1 MDQATADRL
10 RVKHPENT
18 LSQQLSEQ
26 VGTSPAQTE
35 KIIEIVV
42 AWATK
47 TYSNSRPCG
56 QIVRTVVIA
65 TEPAGKPITHCQ
77 TCEVHL
83 TVDHKDD
90 LGILKA
96 YGSVALR
103 GARILR
109 LSWEAYE
116 QKAVL
121 SYEDLAAILCLD
133 RGTVSRQV
141 RHLRKL
147 GLVVPT
153 RGLLQDMG
161 RAPSHKAQIG
171 RLLCRGYIYTE
182 ITALTG
188 HSERSIER
196 YALDLGRII
205 ALCDMGTP
213 PNDTRIIS
221 ELTEKAVEIYVGL
234 YQEHNVEEFR
244 SHLDKLKRRFESGKG
259 IVGPGQY
266 PPKPPQN
273 PSKRLREQTY
283 EHALSQLMQQH
294 LALTPAI
301 ADGVVEK
308 IVALE
313 TQLFPDRDQL
323 TPGQTILLVDS
334 AASAPKYSGNTS
346 GDRPLVP
353 VILSP
358 WTQDKI
364 DILTS
369 SRPLKER
376 RALIA
381 DALAREAKA
390 QGGTMSVSC
399 LAFLLSTSPAAMAT
413 ALAELRLQQDDP
425 TPIKGITEDAGAT
438 LTHKGI
444 ICDLQD
450 LGYTPPEIS
459 IITCHEPDSRDRY
472 LKANLRVETLIK
484 VLGHIPDEVQTARFL
499 GMQKSVTKQY
509 LDRLRRKLAAE
520 ETPEAAA
527 QPSAQHGSAAPSGH
541 QAVPG

>member
-10 RVKHPENT
+10 QVKHPENT
-18 LSQQLSEQ
+18 LYQQLCEQ
-26 VGTSPAQTE
+26 VGLSPAQTE
-35 KIIEIVV
+35 KAVEIML
-42 AWATK
+42 AWANK

-56 QIVRTVVIA
+56 QIVRTVVTA
-65 TEPAGKPITHCQ
+65 SEPAGKPIAHCQ

-90 LGILKA
+90 LGIMKK
-96 YGSVALR
+96 YGTVALR
-103 GARILR
+103 GVKILR

-116 QKAVL
+116 QQAVL

-141 RHLRKL
+141 GRLRKL

-153 RGLLQDMG
+153 RGLVQDMG

-171 RLLCRGYIYTE
+171 RLLCRGYVYTE

-205 ALCDMGTP
+205 ALCDEGAA
-213 PNDTRIIS
+213 PNNVRIIS
-221 ELTEKAVEIYVGL
+221 ELSEKAVEIYVDL
-234 YQEHNVEEFR
+234 YEEHNTDEFR
-244 SHLDKLKRRFESGKG
+244 PHLDKLKRRFESGKG
-259 IVGPGQY
+259 IKGPGQY
-266 PPKPPQN
+266 PPKSPQN
-273 PSKRLREQTY
+273 PAKRLSEQNY
-283 EHALSQLMQQH
+283 EHALSQLLQQH
-294 LALTPAI
+294 LAQTPAV
-301 ADGVVEK
+301 ADMVVEK
-308 IVALE
+308 IVELE
-313 TQLFPDRDQL
+313 KQLFPKRDQL
-323 TPGQTILLVDS
+323 ALGQTILLVDS

-369 SRPLKER
+369 PLPLKER
-376 RALIA
+376 RALVA
-381 DALAREAKA
+381 DALAREAQA

-399 LAFLLSTSPAAMAT
+399 LAWLLSTSPAAMAG
-413 ALAELRLQQDDP
+413 ALAELRQQQDDP

-438 LTHKGI
+438 LTHKKV

-459 IITCHEPDSRDRY
+459 VITCHEPESRDRY
-472 LKANLRVETLIK
+472 LKANLRLETLIE
-484 VLGHIPDEVQTARFL
+484 VLERIPDEVQAARFL
-499 GMQKSVTKQY
+499 GMQKSVVKQY
-509 LDRLRRKLAAE
+509 LDRLRRKQAAE
-520 ETPEAAA
+520 KAPETDTPS
-527 QPSAQHGSAAPSGH
+527 SAQHEPAPSCD